1 MGIVNNMTGQAQSQ
15 KIKTGVN
22 TFPKKYV
29 NINAVGKT
37 INGKA
42 GSYSIK
48 MIKINGKLQDYHKN
62 LFLLSLHMFIIRLVR
77 ILYGDL
83 RLNIKL

>member
-1 MGIVNNMTGQAQSQ
+1 MYINLYIDVWVYRVLWINMTGQAQTQ
-15 KIKTGVN
+15 KIRTGVN

-37 INGKA
+37 INGIA

-48 MIKINGKLQDYHKN
+48 MIKINGKLQ
-62 LFLLSLHMFIIRLVR
+62 LP
-77 ILYGDL
+77 
-83 RLNIKL
+83 

>member
-1 MGIVNNMTGQAQSQ
+1 MHINVHKPLYRCMSIQVLWSNMTGQAQTQ

-48 MIKINGKLQDYHKN
+48 MIKINGKLQ
-62 LFLLSLHMFIIRLVR
+62 LPLP
-77 ILYGDL
+77 
-83 RLNIKL
+83 

>member
-1 MGIVNNMTGQAQSQ
+1 MPYNRIREKHMTGQAQSQ

-42 GSYSIK
+42 GSYSVK
-48 MIKINGKLQDYHKN
+48 MIKINGKLQ
-62 LFLLSLHMFIIRLVR
+62 LP
-77 ILYGDL
+77 
-83 RLNIKL
+83 